1 MLFVALAYYFSTRA
15 EFPILSILVLLSIG
29 IFAVG
34 AGVISGMFSV
44 NETKDMATTASK
56 IHGVGAA
63 IGFMLLLF
71 FPLLSGVML
80 FKQNDIVGGIV
91 DISSF
96 ILSLIFFVCFVMGDK
111 EQFQNSVLKYEG
123 LWERLTLFSM
133 YVPFVHK
140 AINGLLS

>member
-1 MLFVALAYYFSTRA
+1 MLFRS
-15 EFPILSILVLLSIG
+15 
-29 IFAVG
+29 
-34 AGVISGMFSV
+34 
-44 NETKDMATTASK
+44 
-56 IHGVGAA
+56 